1 MEEEELKKL
10 GYDFIN
16 LRESLDNITE
26 EIENY
31 LKEYKHLGTFGIENW
46 ELYQLIVVF
55 EHLISLRNSLK
66 PAIQKLNDL
75 HGTSNLRLMVVDAEI
90 RRRKEN
96 RPSKELDYEDD
107 KPFSFDDDFEQNTN
121 DEHET
126 DESNL
131 PF

>member
-16 LRESLDNITE
+16 LRESLDNIFE

-31 LKEYKHLGTFGIENW
+31 LKKYNHLGTFGIEKW
-46 ELYQLIVVF
+46 ELYQLMMVF
-55 EHLISLRNSLK
+55 EHLISIRSGLK
-66 PAIQKLNDL
+66 PVIQKLNDL
-75 HGTSNLRLMVVDAEI
+75 NGSLNLSLIFVDAEI

-107 KPFSFDDDFEQNTN
+107 KPFSFDNDFEQNTD